1 MEIKYDILVTIIGL
15 IGAILTT
22 IGFLPQMIKVIRT
35 KQTRDISL
43 GMYIIMI
50 IGAVFWLTCGIILSS
65 IPIIFANSI
74 SFVFV
79 LIILIM
85 KIKYH

>member
-1 MEIKYDILVTIIGL
+1 METKYHIIVTLIGL
-15 IGAILTT
+15 VGAILTT
-22 IGFLPQMIKVIRT
+22 IGFLPQMIKVIQT

-50 IGAVFWLTCGIILSS
+50 VGAVFWLTYGIILSS

>member
-50 IGAVFWLTCGIILSS
+50 IGAVFWLTYGIILSS
-65 IPIIFANSI
+65 IPIIFANSV

>member
-50 IGAVFWLTCGIILSS
+50 IGAVFWLTYGIILSS

>member
-22 IGFLPQMIKVIRT
+22 IGFLPQMIKVIQT

-50 IGAVFWLTCGIILSS
+50 IGAVFWLTYGIILSS

>member
-22 IGFLPQMIKVIRT
+22 IGFLPQMVKVIRT

-50 IGAVFWLTCGIILSS
+50 IGAVFWLTYGIILSS

>member
-22 IGFLPQMIKVIRT
+22 IGFLPQMIKVIQT

-50 IGAVFWLTCGIILSS
+50 IGAVFWLTYGIILSS

-74 SFVFV
+74 SLVFV
-79 LIILIM
+79 SIILIM

>member
-22 IGFLPQMIKVIRT
+22 IGFLPQMIKVIQT

-50 IGAVFWLTCGIILSS
+50 IGAVFWLTYGIILSS

-85 KIKYH
+85 KIKYN